1 MKKQLIE
8 IYAFDELNESARFK
22 AIDSYRRIVVSD
34 LRRNNSSIA
43 RDLRRAGKI
52 NGFKPDTIQF
62 DVNRDDFA
70 FSGRIVDFMDFA
82 QTPVRFKNFILDPI
96 NLTVAKQQLEQLRAE
111 KDSYSRITANIYF
124 DANYRVYITAKINS
138 NSRIDLYVKD
148 TSLSYIETIG
158 AQWLTHL
165 CRNYSAMLRYRTTDE
180 KVRRVIESRACKFGS
195 DGTIIPECLLSD

>member
-165 CRNYSAMLRYRTTDE
+165 CHNYSVMLRYRITDE
-180 KVRRVIESRACKFGS
+180 KVQRVIESRACKFGS